1 MTHKKSAARGI
12 SMDSDGDLSVAAMH
26 RICKKAG
33 ADRVSKSAADEMAKV
48 LGEVGL
54 RIAEE
59 AIVYTMHAGRK
70 TVKARDIEIASRKVL
85 KQ

>member
-1 MTHKKSAARGI
+1 
-12 SMDSDGDLSVAAMH
+12 MDFDGDLSVAAMH

-70 TVKARDIEIASRKVL
+70 TVKARDIQIAARKVL